1 MRFPKIPVL
10 AAAAALGLLTACAST
25 GPAEQPGVP
34 SGDGASAPLSS
45 AGRSPSASPAT
56 PSPTGSSSAD
66 SPPAAASSPGPGSDA
81 AENDVAGTIV
91 RFTSDDAQVDV
102 TIGDDTPAV
111 RDFLSM
117 LPLTLDVEE
126 LSGREKIAY
135 LPRELD
141 IEGTPGS
148 DPQDGDL
155 IYYTP
160 WGNLGFYYNASGIE
174 YSDQTLHL
182 GTYDATRDELD
193 LLEGADVTIEI
204 VR

>member
-1 MRFPKIPVL
+1 MRFPTVPVL
-10 AAAAALGLLTACAST
+10 AAVAAFSLVTACASA
-25 GPAEQPGVP
+25 GPAEQPGAP
-34 SGDGASAPLSS
+34 SGSGTSATPSS
-45 AGRSPSASPAT
+45 AAPPPSDSRSPSGSP
-56 PSPTGSSSAD
+56 S
-66 SPPAAASSPGPGSDA
+66 AASSPDPGSDA
-81 AENDVAGTIV
+81 AEDDVAGTIV

-148 DPQDGDL
+148 DPEDDDL

-193 LLEGADVTIEI
+193 RLEGTDVTIEI